1 MKKFNTAWG
10 IVTVRTKD
18 RLNSTLLFVPTHL
31 EKYQIGISLQI
42 NTIEASNFGKSEAD
56 FFALKVR
63 SFLQV
68 EC

>member
-10 IVTVRTKD
+10 IVTVKTKD

-42 NTIEASNFGKSEAD
+42 DATEASKFGKSEAD
-56 FFALKVR
+56 YFALKVR